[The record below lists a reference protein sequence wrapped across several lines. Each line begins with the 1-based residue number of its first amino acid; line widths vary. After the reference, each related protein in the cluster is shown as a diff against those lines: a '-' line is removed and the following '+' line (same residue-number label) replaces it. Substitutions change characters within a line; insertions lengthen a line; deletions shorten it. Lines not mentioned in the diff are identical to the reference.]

1 MNLYKKAC
9 RKALA
14 DIYFDLAICNKMMQN
29 HPDWEWLKNKRSE
42 LEAKEAELSR
52 SLNEQITEK

>member
-14 DIYFDLAICNKMMQN
+14 DIYWDLAICNKMMQN
-29 HPDWEWLKNKRSE
+29 HPDWDWLVAKKAE
-42 LEAKEAELSR
+42 LESKEREL
-52 SLNEQITEK
+52 LKELA